1 MDAVGLQVQSPDFMG
16 KLSGLLSIGQQRQ
29 NLSIGAA
36 NLQMTQQDARQRAA
50 LANIDWDKHMSD
62 DGTLDLNSFI
72 KDQDIRKSAGDAY
85 PQLVDQAIGIKS
97 HQLAAKGN
105 LLKLT
110 TEQVGAYAQML
121 GSVANDP
128 DVVAGN
134 ESGKAKVKAAFTQFA
149 QTYGM
154 DAAKAVAPVALPL
167 MNDQVPADKIGKM
180 VQHVQMQ
187 AQDVGRQLELMRP
200 NITMVQ
206 GKNGLQPVNVNA
218 YAPGGIG
225 PMGGSIEQGIPPQL
239 VTSPT
244 TGGVFVTKPNAT
256 VTPVKENGDSTQ
268 NTGFNPSYQ
277 GQKEDVA
284 QFQNEV
290 HSTRNQADQAPL
302 AHNIN
307 QQILRLANDSRT
319 GPGSDTWQHVIGAIG
334 APLGLSPTASYQ
346 ELGKYLEKN
355 AIANMQSMG
364 GPPSDARLSAAAAA
378 NGSTV
383 FSPEALKAVTK
394 FNDATTTGLQLY
406 RQGLDQAV
414 GLGRSANYLNLPKFK
429 SEWAKNFDVNV
440 FRFDNALRDGDTEE
454 LNRIKAEVGPKG
466 AKELMRKRKA
476 LHSLAENGDTSAD

>member
-1 MDAVGLQVQSPDFMG
+1 MDAVGLQVQTPDFVG
-16 KLSGLLSIGQQRQ
+16 KLNQLLSIKSQQAQLPGITARSQ
-29 NLSIGAA
+29 MEVQSA
-36 NLQMTQQDARQRAA
+36 NQRAA
-50 LANIDWDKHMSD
+50 MANIDWDKHMSE

-72 KDQDIRKSAGDAY
+72 KDQDIRKAAGDAY

-97 HQLAAKGN
+97 HQLEAKGN

-110 TEQVGAYAQML
+110 TEQVGAYGQML
-121 GSVANDP
+121 GALANDE
-128 DVVAGN
+128 DVVKGTEA
-134 ESGKAKVKAAFTQFA
+134 GKAKAKAAFTQFA

-154 DAAKAVAPVALPL
+154 DAAKAVAPIALPL
-167 MNDQVPADKIGKM
+167 MNDQIPADKIGKM
-180 VQHVQMQ
+180 IQHVQMQ
-187 AQDVGRQLELMRP
+187 AQDVGQQLEKMRP
-200 NITMVQ
+200 NIAMVQ
-206 GKNGLQPVNVNA
+206 GPQGLQPVNVNA

-225 PMGGSIEQGIPPQL
+225 PTGAPIEQGVSPSVIL
-239 VTSPT
+239 DPT
-244 TGGVFVTKPNAT
+244 TGNPVVLKPGGTVRPVTTTDQRPF
-256 VTPVKENGDSTQ
+256 GL
-268 NTGFNPSYQ
+268 SYP

-284 QFQNEV
+284 RNQEEV
-290 HSTRNQADQAPL
+290 RSTRLAGDQAPL
-302 AHNIN
+302 SHNIN
-307 QQILRLANDSRT
+307 QQILRLSSDAHT
-319 GPGSDTWQHVIGAIG
+319 GPGSDTWQHVIGALG

-414 GLGRSANYLNLPKFK
+414 GLGRSADYLKLPEFK
-429 SEWAKNFDVNV
+429 SKWAKNFDVDV
-440 FRFDNALRDGDTEE
+440 FRFDNALRDGDTTE
-454 LNRIKAEVGPKG
+454 LNRIKSELGPQG

-476 LHSLAENGDTSAD
+476 LHALAEHGDLSAD